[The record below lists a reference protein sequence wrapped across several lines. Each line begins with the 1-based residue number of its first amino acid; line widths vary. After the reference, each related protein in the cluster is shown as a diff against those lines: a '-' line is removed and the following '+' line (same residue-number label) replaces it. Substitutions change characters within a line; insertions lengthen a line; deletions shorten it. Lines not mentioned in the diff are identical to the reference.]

1 MKNKT
6 VQTILKKIKRNAAEN
21 RMSRKARLMAAALC
35 AALVLGQVSTAVYAQ
50 TAGAENGRTAGAAS
64 GTEGLQTASAV
75 SGSGDSRTATTG
87 SSRKDAQTAGKGI
100 SSNQEDAQT
109 SKEETVYILAD
120 ADGSVQ
126 KIIVSDWIKNIAGMS
141 EVYDR
146 SELNDLETV
155 RDELACTEGTDN
167 AKVWDAQ
174 GKDIYYQGNI
184 DKELPVSMTVTYLL
198 DGKEISPRELAG
210 KSGKVTIRFNYT
222 NDQYEEVEIDGEKTR
237 INVPFAMMTGM
248 VLDDEVFTNVEV
260 TNGRLVNDGSR
271 TVVVGLAFPG
281 LQETLDVDPDKMEIP
296 DYVEVTAD
304 VKDFELGMTA
314 TVASND
320 VFSGIN
326 LDKEDA
332 VEELNGSME
341 ELTDAMDQLMD
352 GSSQLYDGLC
362 TLLDKSGELIEG
374 IDKLASGAAEL
385 RNGAG
390 SLDEGASRL
399 QEIGRAHV

>member
-167 AKVWDAQ
+167 AK
-174 GKDIYYQGNI
+174 GG
-184 DKELPVSMTVTYLL
+184 
-198 DGKEISPRELAG
+198 
-210 KSGKVTIRFNYT
+210 
-222 NDQYEEVEIDGEKTR
+222 
-237 INVPFAMMTGM
+237 
-248 VLDDEVFTNVEV
+248 DEVW
-260 TNGRLVNDGSR
+260 
-271 TVVVGLAFPG
+271 
-281 LQETLDVDPDKMEIP
+281 
-296 DYVEVTAD
+296 
-304 VKDFELGMTA
+304 
-314 TVASND
+314 VAEK
-320 VFSGIN
+320 F
-326 LDKEDA
+326 
-332 VEELNGSME
+332 
-341 ELTDAMDQLMD
+341 Q
-352 GSSQLYDGLC
+352 
-362 TLLDKSGELIEG
+362 
-374 IDKLASGAAEL
+374 
-385 RNGAG
+385 
-390 SLDEGASRL
+390 
-399 QEIGRAHV
+399 